1 MILSYIRNNNDYKN
15 MSYKEAQ
22 EYALLYSMDQFTLS
36 GFKIE
41 EYLLNPKL
49 NKEIDGELLAKNY
62 SKINEFLLKV
72 KEMKDNKQDYEV
84 YFEDGIDKLIKE
96 YAKFED
102 DDTLKYVYEYLNYA
116 KKYFFYAM

>member
-1 MILSYIRNNNDYKN
+1 MILSYIKNNSDYKN
-15 MSYKEAQ
+15 MSYKDAQ
-22 EYALLYSMDQFTLS
+22 EYALQYSMDQFTLS

-41 EYLLNPKL
+41 EYLLNPEL
-49 NKEIDGELLAKNY
+49 NKEIEGELLATNY

-84 YFEDGIDKLIKE
+84 YFEDVIDKLIKE

>member
-41 EYLLNPKL
+41 EYLLNPEL
-49 NKEIDGELLAKNY
+49 YKEIDGELLAKNY

-72 KEMKDNKQDYEV
+72 KEMKDDKQEYEV

-102 DDTLKYVYEYLNYA
+102 DDTLKYIYEYLNYA

>member
-1 MILSYIRNNNDYKN
+1 MILSYIRHNNDYKN
-15 MSYKEAQ
+15 MSYKEEQ

-72 KEMKDNKQDYEV
+72 KEMKDNKQDYE
-84 YFEDGIDKLIKE
+84 DGIDKLIKE

>member
-1 MILSYIRNNNDYKN
+1 MILSYIKNNSDYKN
-15 MSYKEAQ
+15 MSYKDAQ
-22 EYALLYSMDQFTLS
+22 EYALLYSMDQFTFS